1 MGYKKPPTKNPGST
15 LTAQEWNTYIRA
27 NMEQAWNVGN
37 KYDYAQI
44 VPYSGPIVPPDPA
57 LSVAPGTT
65 ADIPWEDVTY
75 PLGGGTPANYFDS
88 TLNAM
93 VVPEPG
99 VYQVTCSFSQWSV
112 SVAQSQAAIQIVQYR
127 SASVVRYAEHKYD
140 YTTATSIRAQDEVT
154 GMFTAR
160 AGDYFRVTVFNLSAS
175 GYVWFDDETYFE
187 MRYMGDYGVD

>member
-27 NMEQAWNVGN
+27 NMEQAWNVGS

-44 VPYSGPIVPPDPA
+44 VPVADPVLDPA
-57 LSVAPGTT
+57 FSVAAGTT

-75 PLGGGTPANYFDS
+75 PLGGGTPADYFDS

-112 SVAQSQAAIQIVQYR
+112 SVAQSQAAIRIVQYR
-127 SASVVRYAEHKYD
+127 SASVVRYAEQKYD
-140 YTTATSIRAQDEVT
+140 YTTATSMRSQDEVT

-160 AGDYFRVTVFNLSAS
+160 AGDYFRVTVSNLSAS
-175 GYVWFDDETYFE
+175 GYVYFDNDNFFE